1 MKKLLVLDLDGTL
14 WEQKDVPQMVLKFEI
29 LRFKDP
35 QFKVEGNLLIDVY
48 GREVRLFEG
57 VREFLEW
64 AKERFILS
72 IASWNIEEI
81 VWPILEAFGIWEY
94 FLFPKMENH
103 PDKADM
109 IRRTIEHLKSI
120 GYEIK
125 EVVYVDDKAS
135 HVEDVKREV
144 PNIEF
149 ICMWTDVKNFEE
161 LKGFLEKN

>member
-1 MKKLLVLDLDGTL
+1 
-14 WEQKDVPQMVLKFEI
+14 
-29 LRFKDP
+29 
-35 QFKVEGNLLIDVY
+35 
-48 GREVRLFEG
+48 
-57 VREFLEW
+57 
-64 AKERFILS
+64 
-72 IASWNIEEI
+72 
-81 VWPILEAFGIWEY
+81 
-94 FLFPKMENH
+94 MENH
-103 PDKADM
+103 PNKADM

>member
-14 WEQKDVPQMVLKFEI
+14 WEQKDVQQMVLKFEI
-29 LRFKDP
+29 LRFRDP

-57 VREFLEW
+57 AREFLEW

-72 IASWNIEEI
+72 IASWNVEEI
-81 VWPILEAFGIWEY
+81 VRPILEAFGIWEY
-94 FLFPKMENH
+94 FLFPKIENH

-109 IRRTIEHLKSI
+109 IRRTVEQLESL
-120 GYEIK
+120 GYEIR
-125 EVVYVDDKAS
+125 EVVYVDDNGSYA
-135 HVEDVKREV
+135 EVKKKV

-149 ICMWTDVKNFEE
+149 IHMWSDVKNFEE
-161 LKGFLEKN
+161 LKKFLGKN

>member
-1 MKKLLVLDLDGTL
+1 MEHFGKKDM
-14 WEQKDVPQMVLKFEI
+14 PQMVLKFEV

-35 QFKVEGNLLIDVY
+35 QFKVEGNLFIDVY

-57 VREFLEW
+57 VKDFLEW
-64 AKERFILS
+64 ARRRFILS
-72 IASWNIEEI
+72 IASWNVEEI
-81 VWPILEAFGIWEY
+81 VRPILEAFDIWEY

-103 PDKADM
+103 PDKEDM
-109 IRRTIEHLKSI
+109 IKRTIEQLESL

-144 PNIEF
+144 PNIKF
-149 ICMWTDVKNFEE
+149 IHMWSGVKNFEE
-161 LKGFLEKN
+161 LKGFLDKD